1 MKEQKSP
8 VIPHRSW
15 FLPRRGRSV
24 DTKGVA
30 VALAFLVVVAMVAGG
45 AGEKTDAQKEMQGK
59 PDQSTQ
65 VEIRPLH
72 RGSLESGTTAPA
84 HPITDVKQELEDPRQ
99 GQEKP

>member
-1 MKEQKSP
+1 MKEQTSP

-15 FLPRRGRSV
+15 FFPHTCRNV
-24 DTKGVA
+24 DKQGVA
-30 VALAFLVVVAMVAGG
+30 VDLAFLVVVAMLAGG
-45 AGEKTDAQKEMQGK
+45 AGEKTDEQKEMQGK

-84 HPITDVKQELEDPRQ
+84 HPITGVKQELEDPRQ
-99 GQEKP
+99 GKERP